1 MMARAP
7 RRFGLGTSVPSRIC
21 RACHTLQV
29 NLNPPPGPRPPPALP
44 SDSATRRR
52 RPCRGS
58 ATVRRNAFA
67 RDRDPSPPPCYV
79 GGWHAVAG
87 DSAAAAAAAAVGAC
101 GPGLPTRSPAGPGR
115 ADSAADS
122 ARESDGQSVSSGA
135 SSPGSSH
142 SRPGVASACDDVCGL
157 MVARWARRG
166 RAGARAG
173 RGRSVSEHGLAVPP
187 GRLGPG
193 TRRCS
198 RGPGP
203 DSRADGGDS
212 ALLSTTDSDSDS
224 GTR

>member
-1 MMARAP
+1 VTPPLQRP
-7 RRFGLGTSVPSRIC
+7 RRPLE
-21 RACHTLQV
+21 
-29 NLNPPPGPRPPPALP
+29 
-44 SDSATRRR
+44 
-52 RPCRGS
+52 
-58 ATVRRNAFA
+58 
-67 RDRDPSPPPCYV
+67 
-79 GGWHAVAG
+79 
-87 DSAAAAAAAAVGAC
+87 
-101 GPGLPTRSPAGPGR
+101 PAGRDSRLGVLPGR

-212 ALLSTTDSDSDS
+212 ALLSTTDSDS

>member
-79 GGWHAVAG
+79 GGRRAVAG

-101 GPGLPTRSPAGPGR
+101 GPGLPTRSPSGQGRLGGGLGPGVR
-115 ADSAADS
+115 RSVGQQRRLQS
-122 ARESDGQSVSSGA
+122 GFESQQAGRRIGLRRRVWPDGGPVG
-135 SSPGSSH
+135 P
-142 SRPGVASACDDVCGL
+142 
-157 MVARWARRG
+157 G

-173 RGRSVSEHGLAVPP
+173 RGRSVSEPAWRSRRADWARGLAVAAAGLVPI
-187 GRLGPG
+187 
-193 TRRCS
+193 
-198 RGPGP
+198 PGP
-203 DSRADGGDS
+203 TA
-212 ALLSTTDSDSDS
+212 A
-224 GTR
+224 TRP